1 MSATTQIARKE
12 RRALLQDQRGLGWLL
27 AFSVVLSAFAL
38 LLISNQELSL
48 LDNAQVVYMLAGT
61 VTAAGAVIAV
71 ILGAD
76 AFAGERERGTLVPL
90 LIAPIATSELVN
102 GKALGLVSAW
112 GLMYLLSLPYLWAVG
127 VGGQN
132 LAQAIFYLALFGTPV
147 VLGFG
152 YLAMA
157 LSARSGSVL
166 TSLLTSL
173 IVLLFTTSPLL
184 LGPGLRNSAIGRAL
198 DAVNPFSGAL
208 NTYDAVII
216 DSDPFPAQLPRLA
229 LVLAWLAVT
238 FLAARRT
245 ARRPRFR

>member
-1 MSATTQIARKE
+1 MNATALIAQNARA
-12 RRALLQDQRGLGWLL
+12 ALLQNQRGLGWLL
-27 AFSVVLSAFAL
+27 AFSGVLSAFAL
-38 LLISNQELSL
+38 LLISNKELSL
-48 LDNAQVVYMLAGT
+48 LDNAQVVYMMTGT

-76 AFAGERERGTLVPL
+76 AFAGERERDTLVPL
-90 LIAPIATSELVN
+90 LTAPLSTGQLLM

-112 GLMYLLSLPYLWAVG
+112 GVMYLLSLPYLWAVG
-127 VGGQN
+127 ASGQN
-132 LAQAIFYLALFGTPV
+132 LLQAIVYLGLFGTPV

-166 TSLLTSL
+166 TSLLSSL
-173 IVLLFTTSPLL
+173 IVLIFSASPLL
-184 LGPGLRNSAIGRAL
+184 IGPGLRNSTIGKAL

-216 DSDPFPAQLPRLA
+216 DSDPFTTQLPRLI
-229 LVLAWLAVT
+229 LVLVWLGIT
-238 FLAARRT
+238 FVAARYAARR
-245 ARRPRFR
+245 PNFR

>member
-12 RRALLQDQRGLGWLL
+12 RGALLQDQRGLGWLL
-27 AFSVVLSAFAL
+27 AFSAVLSAFSL

-90 LIAPIATSELVN
+90 LIAPISTSQLVN

-127 VGGQN
+127 AGGQN
-132 LAQAIFYLALFGTPV
+132 LGQAIFYLALFGTPV

-173 IVLLFTTSPLL
+173 IVLLFTASPLL
-184 LGPGLRNSAIGRAL
+184 LGPGLRNSVIGKAL

-208 NTYDAVII
+208 NTYDAVIV
-216 DSDPFPAQLPRLA
+216 DSDPFLAQLPRLA
-229 LVLAWLAVT
+229 LVLAWLAVA

>member
-12 RRALLQDQRGLGWLL
+12 RGALLQDQRGLGWLL
-27 AFSVVLSAFAL
+27 AFSAVLSAFAL

-48 LDNAQVVYMLAGT
+48 LDNVQVVYMMAGT

-90 LIAPIATSELVN
+90 LIAPIATSDLVH
-102 GKALGLVSAW
+102 GKALGLLGAW

-127 VGGQN
+127 AGGQN
-132 LAQAIFYLALFGTPV
+132 LAQAILYLVLFGTPV

-157 LSARSGSVL
+157 LSARGGSVL

-173 IVLLFTTSPLL
+173 IVLLFTASPLL
-184 LGPGLRNSAIGRAL
+184 LGPGLRNSTIGRAL
-198 DAVNPFSGAL
+198 DAINPFSGAL

-216 DSDPFPAQLPRLA
+216 DSDPFLAQLPRLA
-229 LVLAWLAVT
+229 LVLIWLAIT

>member
-1 MSATTQIARKE
+1 MNATALIAHNARA
-12 RRALLQDQRGLGWLL
+12 ALLQNQRGLGWLL
-27 AFSVVLSAFAL
+27 AFSGVLSAFAL
-38 LLISNQELSL
+38 LLISNKELSL
-48 LDNAQVVYMLAGT
+48 LDNAQVVYMMTGT

-90 LIAPIATSELVN
+90 LTAPLSTGQLLM

-112 GLMYLLSLPYLWAVG
+112 GVMYLLSLPYLWAVG
-127 VGGQN
+127 ASGQN
-132 LAQAIFYLALFGTPV
+132 LLQAIVYLGLFGTPV

-166 TSLLTSL
+166 TSLLSSL
-173 IVLLFTTSPLL
+173 IVLIFSASPLL
-184 LGPGLRNSAIGRAL
+184 IGPGLRNSTIGKAL

-216 DSDPFPAQLPRLA
+216 DSDPFTTQLPRFI
-229 LVLAWLAVT
+229 LVLMWLGIT
-238 FLAARRT
+238 FVAARYAARR
-245 ARRPRFR
+245 PNFR